1 MPKINIETSQNVQL
15 SFQLASLRE
24 RIIATIVDRV
34 LILIYI
40 IGAMY
45 FMNEFAPKKQID
57 GYYWYIF
64 TLALPLIF
72 FNLILETLSNGQSL
86 GKVLL
91 KLQVLKLDG
100 TSPTFFD
107 FIIRW
112 MFRFIDL
119 YSILFV
125 LWLINSELIET
136 YFVLSLLPLV
146 AMLSISFSTNN
157 QRLGDLIA
165 KTVVVKKTL
174 DTSLNDT
181 VLPYLKLKNYQPT
194 FLNVLELNDR
204 DVRIIKEV
212 IESNNSN
219 DDLINKL
226 ATKAKEI
233 LDISSTM
240 PDRDLLLKLLKD
252 YNYLAIVEDQNK
264 I

>member
-1 MPKINIETSQNVQL
+1 MPKINIGTSQNVQL
-15 SFQLASLRE
+15 SFELASLRE

-34 LILIYI
+34 LILIYV
-40 IGAMY
+40 IGALY
-45 FMNEFAPKKQID
+45 FMNEFVPKKQID

-64 TLALPLIF
+64 ILALPLIF

-107 FIIRW
+107 LIIRW
-112 MFRFIDL
+112 LFRFIDL
-119 YSILFV
+119 YSILFAI
-125 LWLINSELIET
+125 WLINSELIES
-136 YFVLSLLPLV
+136 YFVFSLLPLV
-146 AMLSISFSTNN
+146 AVISISFSANN

-174 DTSLNDT
+174 DSSLNDT
-181 VLPYLKLKNYQPT
+181 VLPYLKIKNYRPT
-194 FLNVLELNDR
+194 FLNALELNDR

-212 IESNNSN
+212 IESRNSN

-226 ATKAKEI
+226 ANKAKEI
-233 LDISSTM
+233 LNISSNM
-240 PDRDLLLKLLKD
+240 SDKDLLLKLLKD